1 MVCNDDNAIS
11 IWKMLNLHH
20 QHNNHTTTLHMRV
33 DPTHWGPHSGEGL
46 LCGCCDGVV
55 YESNPYLYQYQYQYA
70 WPVQESCRVGNS
82 FIIKEEKI
90 TYNNILPST
99 PFVCVANKIVILCNS
114 TWLDRRGF
122 LLMVKSRRIERCYK
136 CIFLLI
142 SWICEITCR
151 RLSSKIKQDINFL
164 KIRLYG

>member
-1 MVCNDDNAIS
+1 MPLRGCLEEFFCRNN
-11 IWKMLNLHH
+11 WLLYNLWFV
-20 QHNNHTTTLHMRV
+20 TMTTL
-33 DPTHWGPHSGEGL
+33 
-46 LCGCCDGVV
+46 
-55 YESNPYLYQYQYQYA
+55 YLYQYQYQYA